1 MVVLALTG
9 FSSGCGQGSRS
20 DSSGSGGGCSSSS
33 QDHDS
38 SSTSGSCGPH
48 GSSSSG
54 SSGRDA
60 HDSGTTSGGSGAGT
74 HRSQPT
80 HSPTPTASPS
90 SETARPLKDGTAVL
104 ISCASPDDPYATVEI
119 RNPNGRDA
127 VFTVKINFKDKHGFT
142 MIDTGNQ
149 VSVPAKDTTTYR
161 VAMAS
166 TGRLDEIDQCEVN
179 PRATADR

>member
-1 MVVLALTG
+1 MYTPGRRPGFTAVSAMAVLALTG
-9 FSSGCGQGSRS
+9 FSSGCGHGSRS
-20 DSSGSGGGCSSSS
+20 DDIQSA
-33 QDHDS
+33 
-38 SSTSGSCGPH
+38 H

-54 SSGRDA
+54 SSSSTA
-60 HDSGTTSGGSGAGT
+60 YDSGATTSGSGGETPT
-74 HRSQPT
+74 HRS
-80 HSPTPTASPS
+80 TPTASPS
-90 SETARPLKDGTAVL
+90 ETAPPLKDGTAVL

-127 VFTVKINFKDKHGFT
+127 VFTVKINFKDKHGST

-149 VSVPAKDTTTYR
+149 VSVPAKGTTTYR

-166 TGRLDEIDQCEVN
+166 TGRLDEIARCEVN